1 MVFVTSSDGSLDT
14 AFIIIKDRNVKT
26 LKTLQKSGEGNLCS
40 VYLILTPAIA
50 SQNNSSNLESPGQAA
65 ANPNESE
72 TSTFK
77 HPTYIQSPQQAS
89 LPIEPF
95 NDSEDEEV
103 ENVENNQLDEENANK
118 IMDYLG
124 KDAGL
129 GKNGLTDSDDGS
141 LNEEEFETE
150 VGMASDS
157 IEIDVTRMTLV
168 VTRNVIITRRKDSFM
183 P

>member
-1 MVFVTSSDGSLDT
+1 
-14 AFIIIKDRNVKT
+14 
-26 LKTLQKSGEGNLCS
+26 

-72 TSTFK
+72 TSTLK
-77 HPTYIQSPQQAS
+77 HPAYIQSPQQAS

-103 ENVENNQLDEENANK
+103 ENVENNQLDEEDANK

-129 GKNGLTDSDDGS
+129 GKNGLTDSDDGKQ
-141 LNEEEFETE
+141 LMNEEEFETE

-157 IEIDVTRMTLV
+157 IEIDVTTMILV

-183 P
+183 PLQNLEVDESNPEF